1 MCSSGELE
9 SLPHRLVV
17 RTEGDKQYQV
27 SARHGKCQIT
37 VVIAERL
44 SKEKEVERAKI
55 EESDTP
61 AWNPGSSL
69 CCRASCNELHLSEPL
84 RARFRNE
91 ANDRRGSS
99 DQLGLTLK
107 RPWPVCPPHPI

>member
-1 MCSSGELE
+1 M
-9 SLPHRLVV
+9 V
-17 RTEGDKQYQV
+17 
-27 SARHGKCQIT
+27 AIT
-37 VVIAERL
+37 ERL
-44 SKEKEVERAKI
+44 NEEKEVERAQI

-61 AWNPGSSL
+61 AWNPSSW
-69 CCRASCNELHLSEPL
+69 RFSASCDELHLSEPQ
-84 RARFRNE
+84 RACFRHG